1 MRAYTQKLVVI
12 VALATV
18 GCSGSINEPPP
29 GALLEL
35 HRFRTDGASFT
46 YVSGM
51 RESQRLLV
59 RDAATWLD
67 TWASISNTIP
77 TQPAPNVNFATQMV
91 VVAALGERNDGGYT
105 IRVDSAQRTTDGLT
119 VWIGTITAGPHC
131 GKVTMLTQPV
141 DIASLPRIDGAV
153 RFVDVPSVV
162 DCH

>member
-1 MRAYTQKLVVI
+1 MRTYTQKLLAI
-12 VALATV
+12 ALATV
-18 GCSGSINEPPP
+18 GCAGSINEPQS
-29 GALLEL
+29 GAALEL

-46 YVSGM
+46 YVSGL
-51 RESQRLLV
+51 RESQRLIV

-141 DIASLPRIDGAV
+141 DIASLPRIDGAM